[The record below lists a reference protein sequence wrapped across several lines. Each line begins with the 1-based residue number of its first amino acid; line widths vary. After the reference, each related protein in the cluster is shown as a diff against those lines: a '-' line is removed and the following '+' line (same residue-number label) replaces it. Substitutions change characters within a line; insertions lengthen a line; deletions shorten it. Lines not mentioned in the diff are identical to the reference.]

1 MLENFLFKDEIT
13 GEEFICQAADL
24 QTAEEILEL
33 EGFYLLRIRYIRTM
47 TYYEAAMSGLDVY

>member
-13 GEEFICQAADL
+13 GEEFICLAADL

-33 EGFYLLRIRYIRTM
+33 EGFDLLEIHFICRL
-47 TYYEAAMSGLDVY
+47 TYYEAEMSGLDVY

>member
-1 MLENFLFKDEIT
+1 MLENFLFKDEAT

-33 EGFYLLRIRYIRTM
+33 EGFDLLEIYFVCRLTDA
-47 TYYEAAMSGLDVY
+47 EAEMSGLDVY

>member
-33 EGFYLLRIRYIRTM
+33 EGFDLFYISYICTM
-47 TYYEAAMSGLDVY
+47 NGYEVEMSGLDVY